1 MKQTTISKN
10 NLPLFKVVF
19 TINDELFE
27 KNYFGKGVDRVKQNV
42 YIEYKSDNPLNKVVI
57 LEVDLIN

>member
-19 TINDELFE
+19 TINGELFE
-27 KNYFGKGVDRVKQNV
+27 KNYFGKSIDRVKQNV
-42 YIEYKSDNPLNKVVI
+42 YIEHKSDNPLNKVVI
-57 LEVDLIN
+57 LKVDLID